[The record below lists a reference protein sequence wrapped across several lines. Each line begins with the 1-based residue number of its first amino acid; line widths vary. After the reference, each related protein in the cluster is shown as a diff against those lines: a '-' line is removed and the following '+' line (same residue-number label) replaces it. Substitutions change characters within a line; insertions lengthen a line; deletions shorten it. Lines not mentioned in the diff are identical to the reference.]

1 LKRPTKERG
10 HTPRE
15 VHQHSPW
22 IEPAVW
28 DADFGSSAPFFA
40 SVFALSGEAS
50 WLVTRENCTKS
61 NEYGQY
67 RVDTVTS
74 GKEKARERSEAGTWG
89 DRREHR
95 WQGAVGLSEATEGR
109 RAHRHCGV
117 VAVGGRRSAVC
128 GAGRVESSRNG
139 VSGR

>member
-1 LKRPTKERG
+1 
-10 HTPRE
+10 

-74 GKEKARERSEAGTWG
+74 GKEKAREHREPELGQEAGRSG
-89 DRREHR
+89 FERSDRREESASTLR
-95 WQGAVGLSEATEGR
+95 
-109 RAHRHCGV
+109 CG
-117 VAVGGRRSAVC
+117 GGRRSVV
-128 GAGRVESSRNG
+128 GGGVETSRIG
-139 VSGR
+139 GDRR

>member
-1 LKRPTKERG
+1 MY
-10 HTPRE
+10 
-15 VHQHSPW
+15 QHSPW

-74 GKEKARERSEAGTWG
+74 GKEKARERSEAGTWVGGRAQWVKRAQRVERASERIDIAVWWRSTVAGAVRVETSRIGG
-89 DRREHR
+89 DRR
-95 WQGAVGLSEATEGR
+95 
-109 RAHRHCGV
+109 
-117 VAVGGRRSAVC
+117 
-128 GAGRVESSRNG
+128 
-139 VSGR
+139 

>member
-10 HTPRE
+10 HTPRGAY
-15 VHQHSPW
+15 HRSPW

-74 GKEKARERSEAGTWG
+74 GKEKAREHREPELGATGGSIGGRAQWVKRAQRVERASERIDIAVWWRSTVAGAVRVETSRISG
-89 DRREHR
+89 DRR
-95 WQGAVGLSEATEGR
+95 
-109 RAHRHCGV
+109 
-117 VAVGGRRSAVC
+117 
-128 GAGRVESSRNG
+128 
-139 VSGR
+139 